1 MGVLIKNEFYK
12 LKREWFMVFLLLL
25 SLLPIITGGAGA
37 IFNSSTT
44 SLADLFFFMNNQFSM
59 FFPMVLFILIGSLF
73 YQEYKNKTYINWIT
87 YGFSKKML
95 FLSKVT
101 VSVVIGI
108 CFAAVLFIAF
118 LFKIGRE
125 CRTPK
130 ANIFGGIEKSISQIS
145 GATLFH
151 VSITVLQLP

>member
-59 FFPMVLFILIGSLF
+59 FFPMVLFILIRCFIRNTKTKLTSTGLPTGFQRRSSFYRKLLSASL
-73 YQEYKNKTYINWIT
+73 
-87 YGFSKKML
+87 SASVL
-95 FLSKVT
+95 RLSYL
-101 VSVVIGI
+101 SHLAYWWRYSMELAG
-108 CFAAVLFIAF
+108 
-118 LFKIGRE
+118 
-125 CRTPK
+125 
-130 ANIFGGIEKSISQIS
+130 
-145 GATLFH
+145 
-151 VSITVLQLP
+151 

>member
-73 YQEYKNKTYINWIT
+73 YPLTMRCLYRPPLADVLALY
-87 YGFSKKML
+87 FALL
-95 FLSKVT
+95 F
-101 VSVVIGI
+101 
-108 CFAAVLFIAF
+108 CFWLD
-118 LFKIGRE
+118 
-125 CRTPK
+125 
-130 ANIFGGIEKSISQIS
+130 
-145 GATLFH
+145 
-151 VSITVLQLP
+151 

>member
-73 YQEYKNKTYINWIT
+73 YQEYRNKTYINEEALSIES
-87 YGFSKKML
+87 YCQRRYRHL
-95 FLSKVT
+95 FCGCLIYRIWP
-101 VSVVIGI
+101 IGGDTQWSWQVDRRY
-108 CFAAVLFIAF
+108 FPVPQAGNRVW
-118 LFKIGRE
+118 
-125 CRTPK
+125 
-130 ANIFGGIEKSISQIS
+130 N
-145 GATLFH
+145 
-151 VSITVLQLP
+151 

>member
-37 IFNSSTT
+37 IFNSSTK

-73 YQEYKNKTYINWIT
+73 YQEYKTKLTST
-87 YGFSKKML
+87 GLPTGFQRRSSFYRKL
-95 FLSKVT
+95 LSA
-101 VSVVIGI
+101 SLS
-108 CFAAVLFIAF
+108 ASALRLSYLSHLAYWW
-118 LFKIGRE
+118 R
-125 CRTPK
+125 
-130 ANIFGGIEKSISQIS
+130 
-145 GATLFH
+145 
-151 VSITVLQLP
+151 